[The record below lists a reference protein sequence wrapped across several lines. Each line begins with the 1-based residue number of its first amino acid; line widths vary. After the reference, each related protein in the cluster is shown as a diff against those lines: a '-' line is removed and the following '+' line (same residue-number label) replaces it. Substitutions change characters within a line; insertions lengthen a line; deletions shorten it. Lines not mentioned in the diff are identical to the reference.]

1 MDNDWGRFILQAK
14 KASSA
19 GNYAYA
25 ETIWTAALQE
35 AEDFGESDERLVQ
48 TLEGLADAYTK
59 QGKYRHAEKPG
70 RQILEISTRLY
81 GNEDLRVANSAHN
94 LAGIFH
100 MQQKFGQAEP
110 LYKMALSLKT
120 KLLGAGHGDVIRLLQ
135 AYSDLLQKTHREAEA
150 ENLLRCAQLPAGT
163 ARAEGRPGENLP
175 AAGQPAMAAGS
186 SQPALNTSASMSGLK
201 PPPLPPTMPHYA
213 PPAPPQMRAAGPAN
227 APNNQTSTTGPQQV
241 VPTVQQSGSQS
252 AGSMTGTQVSANYGQ
267 QSPILASSYNQ
278 STGANEAT
286 LDLSPV
292 SQTAGEAP
300 PPQYAPGSPERLALA
315 EKTWSEFQIAAEA
328 ALSAG
333 KAERSLE
340 LWFQAISVAEE
351 FPARDSR
358 LARSLDRA
366 GEILSR
372 LEKYG
377 QAEMVW
383 GRSLQIKRSILGTY
397 HPAVAFTANH
407 LAGLHYLMG
416 RYSEAEFYAMKCLEI
431 YRHCNGAQHPNVALC
446 LHNLA
451 CLYHVQGRY
460 KEAEQNYRASL
471 DIRKKVLGAEHPDT
485 KSVTKSFADLLKTL
499 GRDEE
504 ANELNSAASG
514 FLTGS
519 WKAIAIP
526 VDQSLSLRDDSC
538 SKCGADMKGQLK
550 CPSCKTTRGA
560 SKR

>member
-19 GNYAYA
+19 GNYSYA

-70 RQILEISTRLY
+70 RQILEISTRLF
-81 GNEDLRVANSAHN
+81 GNEDLRVANAAHN

-150 ENLLRCAQLPAGT
+150 DNLLRCAQTPAAASRT
-163 ARAEGRPGENLP
+163 ARPAEPVSP
-175 AAGQPAMAAGS
+175 VGQPAGS
-186 SQPALNTSASMSGLK
+186 SQPALNTSGSMSGLK
-201 PPPLPPTMPHYA
+201 PPALPPTMPHYS
-213 PPAPPQMRAAGPAN
+213 PPAPPQMRDAGPGNGPPAQT
-227 APNNQTSTTGPQQV
+227 AAAAIQSASPMGLKSGAQPGGQTSQ
-241 VPTVQQSGSQS
+241 
-252 AGSMTGTQVSANYGQ
+252 AQVSSDYGQ
-267 QSPILASSYNQ
+267 KNPILASSYNQ
-278 STGANEAT
+278 SAGANEAT

-292 SQTAGEAP
+292 AQTAGEAP

-315 EKTWSEFQIAAEA
+315 ERSWSEFQIAAEA

-351 FPARDSR
+351 FPASDSR

-383 GRSLQIKRSILGTY
+383 GRSLQIKRSILGTF

-416 RYSEAEFYAMKCLEI
+416 RYSEAEFYAKKCLEI

-446 LHNLA
+446 FHNLA

-499 GRDEE
+499 GRDAE
-504 ANELNSAASG
+504 ANELNSQASG

-550 CPSCKTTRGA
+550 CPSCKTTRGP